1 MLTVLIIFC
10 NFKVTKKRSEFQTAS
25 ETFSLRK
32 IQSLTRNEKIK

>member
-1 MLTVLIIFC
+1 MLTVLTIFC
-10 NFKVTKKRSEFQTAS
+10 NLKVTKQRSEYQTAS